1 MPDVLCALNVQHDC
15 DLGECTTYT
24 EVPIHQERSVTSR
37 TRSVLDH
44 SDTALY
50 ILNTHSLHNQST
62 ITQLIPSSLSL
73 VLSQP
78 TMSPDDQIA
87 LWKKAAAHIRNR
99 KAQGT
104 VGDKDSP
111 PDTDILELLP
121 FEHAC
126 GRGGG
131 RGGGGGGGGGGGHK
145 RTPAHGRG
153 RGQGSEQQQ
162 QDLVP
167 LPANLDF
174 ESFMGL
180 SKNTL
185 VALCKQYLLR
195 HSGNK
200 TQLSERLV
208 GLFASQ
214 VPSVSQPT
222 PEVEHEGI
230 PTMTMGP
237 VDMSVA

>member
-1 MPDVLCALNVQHDC
+1 
-15 DLGECTTYT
+15 
-24 EVPIHQERSVTSR
+24 
-37 TRSVLDH
+37 
-44 SDTALY
+44 
-50 ILNTHSLHNQST
+50 
-62 ITQLIPSSLSL
+62 
-73 VLSQP
+73 
-78 TMSPDDQIA
+78 MSPDDQIA
-87 LWKKAAAHIRNR
+87 LRKKAAAHIRNR

-121 FEHAC
+121 FERARGR

-131 RGGGGGGGGGGGHK
+131 RGGGGGHK

-195 HSGNK
+195 YSGNK

-237 VDMSVA
+237 ADMSVA